1 MTYRLGEPEG
11 IPASPDDD
19 GGEDDGDD
27 DKDHDDVNG
36 AGVYDDDDKENLF
49 IVLRLCRKHDKIL
62 SASHTVTPII
72 QAFLPCHTQS
82 VVNALEVLQLSTDWA
97 STLFPKLSLP

>member
-27 DKDHDDVNG
+27 DKHHDDVNG

-49 IVLRLCRKHDKIL
+49 IVLRLCRKHDQIL
-62 SASHTVTPII
+62 SASHTVAPII
-72 QAFLPCHTQS
+72 QALMVMMMMMVYTF
-82 VVNALEVLQLSTDWA
+82 
-97 STLFPKLSLP
+97 SLYSGFAESMIRY